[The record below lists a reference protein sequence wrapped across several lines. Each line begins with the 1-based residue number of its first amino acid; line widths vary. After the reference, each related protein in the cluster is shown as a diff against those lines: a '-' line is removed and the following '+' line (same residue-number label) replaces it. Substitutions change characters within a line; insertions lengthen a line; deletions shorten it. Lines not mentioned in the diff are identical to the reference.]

1 MASKT
6 EDVEEVARTIDK
18 EVLEAH
24 KMMQLAS
31 TQRMNTDARRG
42 IFCIIMSGEDY
53 IDAFE
58 KLLRP
63 DFPAK
68 QVDIF
73 YPLGPLQRA
82 GVDVA
87 YKIDAPSKIIVE
99 MVASFTLSL
108 AVLKSIDF
116 SDSQLLTPKRIMH
129 FRMLFEAIFEYPDN
143 LVWNIFTGIVVTP
156 QLETLRNGIEFFVK
170 EYVVKTN

>member
-42 IFCIIMSGEDY
+42 IF
-53 IDAFE
+53 
-58 KLLRP
+58 
-63 DFPAK
+63 
-68 QVDIF
+68 F